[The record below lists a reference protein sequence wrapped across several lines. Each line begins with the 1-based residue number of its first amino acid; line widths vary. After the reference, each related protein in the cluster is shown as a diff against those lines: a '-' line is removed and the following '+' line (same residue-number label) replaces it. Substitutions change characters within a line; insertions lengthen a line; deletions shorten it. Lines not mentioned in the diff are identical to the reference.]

1 MRIACLG
8 WGSLVWDT
16 QTLPVITPWNEDGPL
31 LPVEFA
37 RKSSKDRV
45 TLVLTSCAQPIKTL
59 WALFSVADMQ
69 TARDALCKREG
80 TKLQYIGYWPNADQ
94 IQSEVFSL
102 IGNWAEQHS
111 LHGVVWTALP
121 PRWNDTNGVV
131 PTIEQVLKYL
141 RGPGDRSAAEQ
152 YVRNT
157 PLQVRTTYRGRIE
170 AELGWRHL
178 E

>member
-37 RKSSKDRV
+37 RKSCRERV
-45 TLVLTSCAQPIKTL
+45 TLVLTPRAKPIQTL
-59 WALFSVADMQ
+59 WALLNVADMQ
-69 TARDALCKREG
+69 TAREALRQREG
-80 TKLQYIGYWPNADQ
+80 TVPRNIGYWPNADRT
-94 IQSEVFSL
+94 QSEVSSL
-102 IGNWAEQHS
+102 IGSWSEQRS

-121 PRWNDTNGVV
+121 PKWNGTDGVV
-131 PTIEQVLKYL
+131 PSIEEVVEYL
-141 RGPGDRSAAEQ
+141 RGLGDRSAAEL

-157 PLQVRTTYRGRIE
+157 PHQVRTAYRGRIE
-170 AELGWRHL
+170 AELGWRPS
-178 E
+178 